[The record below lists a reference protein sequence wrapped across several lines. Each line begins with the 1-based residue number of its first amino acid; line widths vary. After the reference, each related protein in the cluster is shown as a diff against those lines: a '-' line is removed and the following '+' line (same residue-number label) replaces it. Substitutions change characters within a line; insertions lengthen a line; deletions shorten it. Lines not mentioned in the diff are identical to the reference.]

1 MAQYQSYC
9 HINFVLN
16 IKGAGLINKF
26 TAFIAIFTFYGAGQN
41 GSLRWHICFTS
52 VTKLANSTITGAKEL
67 FKTRYLLWFA
77 QQKGASNTATKKNK
91 PSIQLPFYK
100 PTIKLAF
107 ILSAPHWS
115 ILFNPKVRYQTYQKW
130 LKMLIKPN
138 QHASLSILLKV
149 AA

>member
-52 VTKLANSTITGAKEL
+52 ATKLVNSTITGAKKP
-67 FKTRYLLWFA
+67 FNTRYLLWFA
-77 QQKGASNTATKKNK
+77 QQKGASNAATKNK
-91 PSIQLPFYK
+91 SYIFSPFYK

-107 ILSAPHWS
+107 ISTDLSAPHWS
-115 ILFNPKVRYQTYQKW
+115 ILFNPKVYYQTHQKMAQNAHQT
-130 LKMLIKPN
+130 KSTRAFKRY
-138 QHASLSILLKV
+138 
-149 AA
+149 